1 MAISII
7 RTVIVFLALIISMRV
22 MGKRQLGEL
31 EPAELVIAVL
41 ISDLASHPLQDPG
54 IPLLYGLIPVI
65 TLLCCEVLISAG
77 MMKSVRFRAIVCGKP
92 SILISNGKIMQEEM
106 RKNRVTLDELTEEL
120 RKKDISDI
128 ASVRYAILE
137 TDGTLSTILYA
148 AKSPATPEQMG
159 LIAEEYGY
167 SVIVINDGRILE
179 NNLKVLGFDL
189 NWLDKRLDEFG
200 IKHASDVYFMT
211 VNSLGTIYFA
221 KKEKRK

>member
-77 MMKSVRFRAIVCGKP
+77 LMKSVRFRTIVCGKP
-92 SILISNGKIMQEEM
+92 SLLISNGKIMQEEM
-106 RKNRVTLDELTEEL
+106 RKNRVTLDELMEEL

-128 ASVRYAILE
+128 STVRYAILE

-148 AKSPATPEQMG
+148 AKSPVTPEQMG
-159 LIAEEYGY
+159 IVAEEYGY
-167 SVIVINDGRILE
+167 AVIVINDGRILD
-179 NNLKVLGFDL
+179 NNLKILGFDRS
-189 NWLDKRLDEFG
+189 WLDKRLHELGVKNADE
-200 IKHASDVYFMT
+200 VYFMT

-221 KKEKRK
+221 KKEKQK